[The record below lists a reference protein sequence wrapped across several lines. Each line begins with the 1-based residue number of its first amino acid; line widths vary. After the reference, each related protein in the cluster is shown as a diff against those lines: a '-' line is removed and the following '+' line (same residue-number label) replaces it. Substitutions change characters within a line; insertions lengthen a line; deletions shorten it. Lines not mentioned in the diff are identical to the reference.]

1 MRTYV
6 SPAAA
11 DDVDDPVDASCRR
24 GGGGGGCVSVVRWC
38 SSTPSMR
45 RRAGKMS
52 SGVKYMSKPK
62 EVKNSIMYRPWAHS
76 SSLRFDPR
84 H

>member
-11 DDVDDPVDASCRR
+11 DDVDDPVTRAVDE
-24 GGGGGGCVSVVRWC
+24 GGCVSVVRWC
-38 SSTPSMR
+38 SSTPSVR

-52 SGVKYMSKPK
+52 SRVKYMSKPK
-62 EVKNSIMYRPWAHS
+62 EVRIR
-76 SSLRFDPR
+76 
-84 H
+84 